1 MFGLIVHGGCHEL
14 IPSDQEKSSAN
25 NGVRTYG
32 EIGYRMLSEGCSA
45 IDAVEKVI
53 SLMEDDPIFDAGT
66 GSFKN
71 LKGIAEMDAMLMD
84 SDENCGAVHCIQKV
98 KNPIQVARA
107 VMEKTPH
114 VILSG
119 NGAVEFARSQGFQE
133 YDPAL
138 SDAKNPSE
146 DINGRE
152 RMVRDIQYYSSE
164 IDRINHVFSTVG
176 VVAMDT
182 SGMIAAGTSTGGI
195 RMKMPG
201 RVGDSAIPGSG
212 TYCTRNIGLSATG
225 EGDKILKMCLSY
237 QAAQDYINTGNLADS
252 LRKNIERASK
262 ADCVC
267 GLIAIARNGEFSFA
281 HNGAFM
287 PVYYRASK

>member
-66 GSFKN
+66 GSFRN

>member
-32 EIGYRMLSEGCSA
+32 EIGYQMLGEGCSA

-71 LKGIAEMDAMLMD
+71 LNGIAEMDAMLMD
-84 SDENCGAVHCIQKV
+84 SNENCGAVHCIQKV

-138 SDAKNPSE
+138 SDVKNPSE

-176 VVAMDT
+176 VVAIDS

-237 QAAQDYINTGNLADS
+237 QAAQDYINTGNLTDS
-252 LRKNIERASK
+252 LRKSIERASK

-287 PVYYRASK
+287 PVYYRTNK

>member
-14 IPSDQEKSSAN
+14 IPSDQEKSSAS

-32 EIGYRMLSEGCSA
+32 EIGYKILSEGCSA

-71 LKGIAEMDAMLMD
+71 LNGIVEMDAMLMD

-138 SDAKNPSE
+138 SDVKNPSE

-176 VVAMDT
+176 VVAIDS

-237 QAAQDYINTGNLADS
+237 QAAQDYINTGNLTDS
-252 LRKNIERASK
+252 LRKSIERASK

-287 PVYYRASK
+287 PVYYRTNK